1 MKKEKFPRGLV
12 QVYTGNGK
20 GKTTAALGLAFRAAG
35 HGFKVLIV
43 QFMKGGIGYG
53 ELKSAKR
60 LAPFLTIKSM
70 GRKEF
75 VSRKAPHD
83 RDIELARKAWDLA
96 RRSVQSKEYQ
106 IVILDEI
113 NVAVDYGLV
122 SLQEL
127 LTCVKEKPKDVE
139 LVLTGRSAKPAVLR
153 CADLVTEMRGKK
165 HYYQKGIGSR
175 IGIEL

>member
-1 MKKEKFPRGLV
+1 MKKEKFPQGLI

-35 HGFKVLIV
+35 HGFKVMVV

-53 ELKSAKR
+53 ELKTAKK
-60 LAPFLTIKSM
+60 LAPFITIKSM

-75 VSRKAPHD
+75 VSRKAPHPQ
-83 RDIELARKAWDLA
+83 DIELARKAWELA
-96 RRSVQSKEYQ
+96 RRSVQSRDYQ
-106 IVILDEI
+106 IIILDEI

-122 SLQEL
+122 PITDVLS
-127 LTCVKEKPKDVE
+127 CIKDKPNGVE
-139 LVLTGRSAKPAVLR
+139 LVLTGRAAHPAVVR
-153 CADLVTEMRGKK
+153 CADLVTEMKERK
-165 HYYQKGIGSR
+165 HPYRKGVASR

>member
-1 MKKEKFPRGLV
+1 MKKAKFPKGLV

-35 HGFKVLIV
+35 HGFKVLII

-53 ELKSAKR
+53 ELKSAKK

-70 GRKEF
+70 GRKQF
-75 VSRKAPHD
+75 VNRKAPHP
-83 RDIELARKAWDLA
+83 RDVQFARKAWDLA
-96 RRSVQSKEYQ
+96 RESVQSQKYQ
-106 IVILDEI
+106 IIILDEI

-122 SLQEL
+122 PLPEL
-127 LTCVKEKPKDVE
+127 LTCIKGKPKDVE

-153 CADLVTEMRGKK
+153 CADLVTEMREKK

-175 IGIEL
+175 VGIEL

>member
-53 ELKSAKR
+53 ELKTAQK
-60 LAPFLTIKSM
+60 LAPFITIKSM

-75 VSRKAPHD
+75 VSRKAPRP
-83 RDIELARKAWDLA
+83 RDVELARKAWDLA
-96 RRSVQSKEYQ
+96 QRSVQSNEYQ
-106 IVILDEI
+106 IIILDEI

-122 SLQEL
+122 PVTDVLS
-127 LTCVKEKPKDVE
+127 CIKEKPRDVE
-139 LVLTGRSAKPAVLR
+139 LVLTGRSAHPAVLR
-153 CADLVTEMRGKK
+153 CADLVTEMKERK
-165 HYYQKGIGSR
+165 HPYRKGVASR